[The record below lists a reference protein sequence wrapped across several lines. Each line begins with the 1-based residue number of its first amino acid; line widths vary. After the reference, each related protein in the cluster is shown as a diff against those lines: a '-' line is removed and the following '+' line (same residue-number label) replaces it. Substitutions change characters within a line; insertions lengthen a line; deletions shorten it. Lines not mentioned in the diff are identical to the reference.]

1 MGIGAPTLTEWHNRA
16 RASGAVAAHQGDQQ
30 GHRHT
35 ITDGEALRRFAAQH
49 GDKPPAAMAQLWP
62 AAISK
67 ETMGRALKRMG
78 GTRKQSPIATPKA
91 NRKNA
96 QPPTRHCGHQLSK
109 LKSRTQSGL
118 RLSKSKLCF
127 LGAYKGL

>member
-1 MGIGAPTLTEWHNRA
+1 MGLGTPTLSEWHNRA

-35 ITDGEALRRFAAQH
+35 ITDGAALRRFAAQH
-49 GDKPPAAMAQLWP
+49 GDKPPAERAQLWP

-91 NRKNA
+91 TRKNA
-96 QPPTRHCGHQLSK
+96 QPTTLNERNLRTTNGLIAMKRASTTPKTRLTVGV
-109 LKSRTQSGL
+109 
-118 RLSKSKLCF
+118 
-127 LGAYKGL
+127 